1 MPEAMTRV
9 DAIILGV
16 VAVSST
22 FGLLRGFVKE
32 ILSLL
37 SWIAALLVSRVYS
50 ESLASSLGNLID
62 NPSVRYVTAFS
73 VLFVIIIMLGTA
85 LNHFMSKLLLV
96 TGLRTL
102 DRLLGA
108 LFGVIRGV
116 VVVLVVLFV
125 LNVFVSESEWWQQS
139 TLIPYGMV
147 LIEESQIFIGDMNA
161 VSPTL

>member
-1 MPEAMTRV
+1 MTQV
-9 DAIILGV
+9 DILILAVIAISSAFGV
-16 VAVSST
+16 
-22 FGLLRGFVKE
+22 LRGFVKE

-50 ESLASSLGNLID
+50 ESLAGMLGSLID

-73 VLFVIIIMLGTA
+73 VLFVIIITLGTA
-85 LNHFMSKLLLV
+85 LNHFMSKLSVV
-96 TGLRTL
+96 TGLKAL

-108 LFGVIRGV
+108 GFGVARGTV
-116 VVVLVVLFV
+116 IVLVVLFIS
-125 LNVFVSESEWWQQS
+125 NVFVSGSEWWQQS

-161 VSPTL
+161 VSPTY